1 MMDGILRVTPQQL
14 QSTSSEFAN
23 QGNEIANLTSQMTD
37 LVNGLS
43 SFWTGEAAE
52 AFKAKFAG
60 LSDDIQK
67 LTAMVKEHST
77 ELNEMAQAYIDAEA
91 TSEDIIGNLS
101 SDVIV

>member
-1 MMDGILRVTPQQL
+1 MEGILRVTPQTL
-14 QSTSSEFAN
+14 QNTASEFSTT
-23 QGNEIANLTSQMTD
+23 GGEIANLTSQMTD

-43 SFWTGEAAE
+43 SFWQGENAD

-67 LTAMVKEHST
+67 LINMVKEHAND
-77 ELNEMAQAYIDAEA
+77 LQEMAQIYIDTT
-91 TSEDIIGNLS
+91 TSNEDLIANLS